1 MTKQNVAR
9 NLRPGTSTQLKS
21 IEQCVHLLKKQYK
34 IKLNQFSLLVN
45 SKDNVNITKSNDRQ
59 SVKHD
64 NPKLTKLVA
73 DYLTQSVW

>member
-9 NLRPGTSTQLKS
+9 NLRPRTSTQLKL
-21 IEQCVHLLKKQYK
+21 IEQSVHLLKKQYK
-34 IKLNQFSLLVN
+34 IKLNQFSSLVN
-45 SKDNVNITKSNDRQ
+45 SKDNVNITKFNARQ

-73 DYLTQSVW
+73 DYLTQSV